1 MYVYIKIGGWSKL
14 HNGELFQLYTSSSI
28 IRIIE
33 LNTMKW
39 AGHLARI
46 GEERNSYRLLI
57 RKPEGKRPLA
67 RTESSWAD
75 NIKIDLLEIEWGGAA
90 WIDLAQDRDKWR
102 VL

>member
-1 MYVYIKIGGWSKL
+1 MYVYIRIGGWSKL
-14 HNGELFQLYTSSSI
+14 YNGEIFHLYTSSSV

-39 AGHLARI
+39 AGQLARI

-67 RTESSWAD
+67 RTKGSWAD
-75 NIKIDLLEIEWGGAA
+75 NIKIDLLEMGWGGVA